1 MKKLI
6 FIMLVFM
13 FSASVYSFEP
23 KSEFKKANDLFNDGK
38 YDKAAETYN
47 SLIDSGFK
55 ESEIYFNLGNSYF
68 RLEKIPHAILCY
80 ERARRLN
87 PGDADIN
94 FNLKLANLRIIDKF
108 EPIPK
113 LFFVEWYEQA
123 VRLLYSGDWSIVLIV
138 SAWVFFISLVFLFY
152 SSITLVRKIV
162 LITTFV
168 SLFVMPISSF
178 FGYKA
183 YIYENDVNQGIIFN
197 PSVYVKS
204 APDPGSTDLFILHEG
219 TKIVVTESIDN
230 WIQITVENGD
240 IGWIQKNEIEV
251 I

>member
-6 FIMLVFM
+6 LIMIVFL

-55 ESEIYFNLGNSYF
+55 ESDIYFNLGNSYF
-68 RLEKIPHAILCY
+68 RLEKIPLAILCY

-123 VRLLYSGDWSIVLIV
+123 VRLLYSGNWSIVLIV
-138 SAWVFFISLVFLFY
+138 STWLFFISLVFLFY
-152 SSITLVRKIV
+152 SQITSVRKIV
-162 LITTFV
+162 LITTLL
-168 SLFVMPISSF
+168 SLFVMLISSF

-219 TKIVVTESIDN
+219 TKIAVTESIDN

-240 IGWIQKNEIEV
+240 IGWIQKTEIEV